1 MRVGVPDPSLTG
13 FSGVAAVAE
22 LVDRL
27 DVVGRLDRGI
37 GSIKSRDRGAS
48 AGELL
53 VAMAQSQLLG
63 ADALVGLDRQR
74 VDVGVSELSAVPV
87 LASTT
92 AAGLA
97 RRFGPRQL
105 AGVEAAVADLTG
117 RAVAVLPPARRAGL
131 ASAVTVDL
139 DSTDVEVY
147 GSKKQG
153 VAYNYAGQ
161 RAGRPHLG
169 TWAEAGLSMAA
180 ELLAGNQDVRPRAA
194 GLLRRALAGIPEDVR
209 AQARARDR
217 LRVRADSGYFT
228 ADLAHAALEQGADFA
243 VAAKRNTAMW
253 RAYAGIPEQA
263 WAPAQR
269 MSGAQ
274 VAAVDYAPAGWPPGT
289 YTIVRRVRIDADT
302 ISLDPRSRRR
312 RTIEAGQ
319 LALALE
325 GAATHAYAVSFI
337 VTNIPANDRPPDTDT
352 DTDTGPAAGVETITG
367 LEAWFRR
374 RTDIEDRI
382 REAKLGAGLAH
393 LPSGHHGVNTVWM
406 WAALLAGNLSVLLQ
420 ALTLIDTHGRAHGA
434 RLRHDLLCVPARLS
448 RHGRQLTL
456 RLPPGRELLPQVLA
470 RLRALPTTA

>member
-1 MRVGVPDPSLTG
+1 MSVKRIRRRGRVRKRVRVGVPDPSLTG

-243 VAAKRNTAMW
+243 VAAKRNTGGYQMVCVSE
-253 RAYAGIPEQA
+253 GVPNPE
-263 WAPAQR
+263 
-269 MSGAQ
+269 
-274 VAAVDYAPAGWPPGT
+274 
-289 YTIVRRVRIDADT
+289 
-302 ISLDPRSRRR
+302 
-312 RTIEAGQ
+312 
-319 LALALE
+319 
-325 GAATHAYAVSFI
+325 
-337 VTNIPANDRPPDTDT
+337 
-352 DTDTGPAAGVETITG
+352 GV
-367 LEAWFRR
+367 
-374 RTDIEDRI
+374 
-382 REAKLGAGLAH
+382 
-393 LPSGHHGVNTVWM
+393 
-406 WAALLAGNLSVLLQ
+406 
-420 ALTLIDTHGRAHGA
+420 
-434 RLRHDLLCVPARLS
+434 
-448 RHGRQLTL
+448 
-456 RLPPGRELLPQVLA
+456 
-470 RLRALPTTA
+470 

>member
-1 MRVGVPDPSLTG
+1 MPDPSLTG

-194 GLLRRALAGIPEDVR
+194 DCC
-209 AQARARDR
+209 
-217 LRVRADSGYFT
+217 
-228 ADLAHAALEQGADFA
+228 AAPWPGS
-243 VAAKRNTAMW
+243 
-253 RAYAGIPEQA
+253 P
-263 WAPAQR
+263 R
-269 MSGAQ
+269 MSG
-274 VAAVDYAPAGWPPGT
+274 
-289 YTIVRRVRIDADT
+289 
-302 ISLDPRSRRR
+302 
-312 RTIEAGQ
+312 
-319 LALALE
+319 
-325 GAATHAYAVSFI
+325 
-337 VTNIPANDRPPDTDT
+337 
-352 DTDTGPAAGVETITG
+352 
-367 LEAWFRR
+367 
-374 RTDIEDRI
+374 
-382 REAKLGAGLAH
+382 
-393 LPSGHHGVNTVWM
+393 
-406 WAALLAGNLSVLLQ
+406 
-420 ALTLIDTHGRAHGA
+420 
-434 RLRHDLLCVPARLS
+434 LRPARGIDCGCAPTRATSPLTWPTPRWSRALISRSPRNGTRRCGAPTPASPS
-448 RHGRQLTL
+448 RHGPR
-456 RLPPGRELLPQVLA
+456 RSG
-470 RLRALPTTA
+470 